1 MSVKEISEFIE
12 GGKSFEVQ
20 FNEKGLIIQPYK
32 GIAKTDAKDVKK
44 LAKKSKVKISKG
56 LKDLLLQIS
65 NELISKKITFRLIFE
80 KEPLLKFDLDHYL
93 KFEDNTVKIFGFK
106 NEEESPLSLII
117 QSIKPNY
124 TVKFYKQ
131 LS

>member
-1 MSVKEISEFIE
+1 M
-12 GGKSFEVQ
+12 Q